1 MDEFTSERIPWNLDA
16 HLNGC
21 LVGYQTAPS
30 YGTAVFFALEAL
42 WGIARDI
49 GVRAEAGKLD
59 PKQLDKDWIVSPRTN
74 LEVPWIWIRSL
85 ATAWEKYKSEGG
97 PLGQAFGLEGG
108 QGKPPISDKLMQML
122 DERLDLVTHPGDPSG
137 WREDAH
143 RRCRAGGR
151 REIRQERR
159 HDQTGLAAVRSA

>member
-1 MDEFTSERIPWNLDA
+1 MARKSSRAPRPSEIVMDEFTSERIPWNLDE

-59 PKQLDKDWIVSPRTN
+59 PKQLDK
-74 LEVPWIWIRSL
+74 
-85 ATAWEKYKSEGG
+85 
-97 PLGQAFGLEGG
+97 
-108 QGKPPISDKLMQML
+108 
-122 DERLDLVTHPGDPSG
+122 RLDSVP
-137 WREDAH
+137 
-143 RRCRAGGR
+143 
-151 REIRQERR
+151 
-159 HDQTGLAAVRSA
+159 